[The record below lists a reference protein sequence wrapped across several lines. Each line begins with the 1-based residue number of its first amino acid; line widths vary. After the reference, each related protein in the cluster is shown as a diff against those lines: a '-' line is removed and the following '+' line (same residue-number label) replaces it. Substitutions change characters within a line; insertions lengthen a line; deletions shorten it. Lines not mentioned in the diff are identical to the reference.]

1 MATTSAGVSE
11 LFKGRTAMPG
21 MNRGGKKKKKK
32 SRGGKKKRG

>member
-1 MATTSAGVSE
+1 MATTSVGVSE
-11 LFKGRTAMPG
+11 LFTGSKAMAG

>member
-11 LFKGRTAMPG
+11 LYKGRKAMPG
-21 MNRGGKKKKKK
+21 MNRGGKKKKK